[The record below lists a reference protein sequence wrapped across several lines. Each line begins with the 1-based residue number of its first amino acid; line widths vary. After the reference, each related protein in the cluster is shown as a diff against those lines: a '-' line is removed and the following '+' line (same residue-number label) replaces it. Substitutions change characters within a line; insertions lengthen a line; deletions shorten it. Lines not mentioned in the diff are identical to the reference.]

1 MPHCGGQVL
10 AARDCDY
17 KLRNGFGVGKP
28 SPVRAKTPGISGS
41 LHWSRQGGTR
51 TCAYLA
57 GVRIIGI
64 TGTNGA
70 GKGTIVAYLLER
82 HGFAHQSVRAY
93 LYEHLDRMGL
103 PRDRDHLVAQANAL
117 RAERG
122 PAALA
127 EILYE
132 RAEAS
137 GRDTIIESIR
147 TPGEIDALTAKGPF
161 LLLAVDAPVQ
171 LRWQRIRDRASDT
184 DLVDFERFCAN
195 EEREMHTEDPNKQNL
210 RACMDRAHALLDNSG
225 SFDDLYRQVDAV
237 LADWPEGGA

>member
-1 MPHCGGQVL
+1 M
-10 AARDCDY
+10 R
-17 KLRNGFGVGKP
+17 
-28 SPVRAKTPGISGS
+28 
-41 LHWSRQGGTR
+41 SRHD
-51 TCAYLA
+51 AYLA
-57 GVRIIGI
+57 DVRIIGI

-70 GKGTIVAYLLER
+70 GKGTIVAYLLR
-82 HGFAHQSVRAY
+82 MHGFAHQSVRAY

-132 RAEAS
+132 RAAAS
-137 GRDTIIESIR
+137 KQDTIIESIR
-147 TPGEIDALTAKGPF
+147 TPGEIEALTAKGPF
-161 LLLAVDAPVQ
+161 LLLAVDAPV
-171 LRWQRIRDRASDT
+171 RIRWERIRARASDT

-195 EEREMHTEDPNKQNL
+195 EEREMHTEDPNKQNI

-225 SFDDLYRQVDAV
+225 SFDALYAQVDAV
-237 LADWPEGGA
+237 LDRWPQKAT